1 MGLAGSL
8 ALLAAS
14 VALLYFG
21 RGRDGDALPIL
32 QNWIVG
38 TLFGMAILYLFFGG
52 LMGVAA
58 NLNWLK

>member
-1 MGLAGSL
+1 MNPTASL
-8 ALLAAS
+8 ALLVTA

-32 QNWIVG
+32 RNWTVAM
-38 TLFGMAILYLFFGG
+38 LFGMAIMCLFIAG

-58 NLNWLK
+58 NLNWL